1 MTIEQLNELIDGEVY
16 LFKYEDKTIKRM
28 FKGIMTTKNNF
39 SLYIE
44 HYALLSTLEP
54 TAAADAYRIDQLEL
68 IGVYQTERN
77 GECL

>member
-1 MTIEQLNELIDGEVY
+1 
-16 LFKYEDKTIKRM
+16 M
-28 FKGIMTTKNNF
+28 FKGIMRTKNNF

>member
-1 MTIEQLNELIDGEVY
+1 MTTEELNELIDGEVY

-28 FKGIMTTKNNF
+28 HRGIMRRETNLTN
-39 SLYIE
+39 YIQ

>member
-1 MTIEQLNELIDGEVY
+1 MTIEQLNELIDSEVY

-28 FKGIMTTKNNF
+28 FKGIMTTKNNI

-54 TAAADAYRIDQLEL
+54 TAADAYRIDQLEL
-68 IGVYQTERN
+68 IGVYQSEPQRVSR
-77 GECL
+77 